1 MKKKNK
7 IIFFGTPDF
16 AVKSLDAIYSNF
28 NIQSVVTTPDRKS
41 GRGQK
46 LNESDVK
53 KYAQKQN
60 INFLQPD
67 NLNDEG
73 FINEIK
79 KLDPDLII
87 VVAFR
92 KIPKEIFSI
101 PKYGTINLH
110 ASLLPNYRGAAPIN
124 WCLINN
130 ETKTGVTTFFINE
143 KIDQGDILLQE
154 ELIISNEDDFGL
166 LYNKLSKVGAK
177 LLVKTIKKVFS
188 NNLNPS
194 KQYIDTEIKLAPKLN
209 SENTRIDWNKPVNKI
224 IGQVK
229 GLSPKPG
236 AWTMIK
242 NGKDIVRMKILKAK
256 GKEIESLQDKINGKI
271 VIENGELHI
280 YSTYGVINCLII
292 QMENKRQM
300 SAKELING
308 MKFDEKSHV
317 Y

>member
-1 MKKKNK
+1 MKKKNS

-209 SENTRIDWNKPVNKI
+209 SENTRIDWNKPVNNI

>member
-1 MKKKNK
+1 MKKKNS

-60 INFLQPD
+60 LNILQPD
-67 NLNDEG
+67 NLKDEG
-73 FINEIK
+73 FINEVK

-236 AWTMIK
+236 AWTKIR
-242 NGKDIVRMKILKAK
+242 NGKDVIRMKILKAK
-256 GKEIESLQDKINGKI
+256 GKEIESLQDKITGKI

>member
-28 NIQSVVTTPDRKS
+28 NIQSVVTSPDRKS

-53 KYAQKQN
+53 KYAQRHN
-60 INFLQPD
+60 INILQPD
-67 NLNDEG
+67 NLKDEG
-73 FINEIK
+73 FINEVK

-188 NNLNPS
+188 NDLNPS

-242 NGKDIVRMKILKAK
+242 NNQDLIRMKILMAE
-256 GKEIESLQDKINGKI
+256 GKEIRSLKNNVTGKI

-280 YSTYGVINCLII
+280 YSSNGVINCLII

>member
-67 NLNDEG
+67 NLKDEG
-73 FINEIK
+73 FINEVK

-209 SENTRIDWNKPVNKI
+209 SKNTRIDWNKPVNKI

-256 GKEIESLQDKINGKI
+256 GKEIESLQDMINGKI

>member
-166 LYNKLSKVGAK
+166 LYNKLSKIGAK

>member
-60 INFLQPD
+60 LNILQPD
-67 NLNDEG
+67 NLKDEG
-73 FINEIK
+73 FINEVK

>member
-60 INFLQPD
+60 INILQPD
-67 NLNDEG
+67 NLKDEG
-73 FINEIK
+73 FINEVK

-236 AWTMIK
+236 AWTKIR
-242 NGKDIVRMKILKAK
+242 NGKDVIRMKILKAK
-256 GKEIESLQDKINGKI
+256 GKEIESLQDKITGKI

>member
-16 AVKSLDAIYSNF
+16 AVKSLDAIYSIF

-53 KYAQKQN
+53 KYAKKQN
-60 INFLQPD
+60 INILQPD
-67 NLNDEG
+67 NLKDKG
-73 FINEIK
+73 FINEVK

-209 SENTRIDWNKPVNKI
+209 SENTRIDWNKPVNNI

-236 AWTMIK
+236 AWTKIR
-242 NGKDIVRMKILKAK
+242 NGKDVIRMKILKAK
-256 GKEIESLQDKINGKI
+256 GKEIESLQDKITGKI